1 VRKTLF
7 HNLFLFFIVLSIG
20 TLFINA
26 ADSNKKP
33 FGFQPKSISLTEPG
47 KDQLLTGPGKGNS
60 VDKVLQFMQQ
70 NSNKLGLN
78 SSDLADV
85 IVTDQYTD
93 SHNNVT
99 HIYLRQRINGIE
111 VLFANAGVHIDKEGR
126 IVSLNTSM
134 ISGLNQ
140 SANTKSAT
148 LTPEQAIVASS
159 QYLGLT
165 ISDAPRVLES
175 HAGVAA
181 EIVFSESGISLDP
194 IRVKLVYQPVSQQSV
209 RLAWQVEIYQL
220 DAQHAWNV
228 RVDAITGK
236 ILALSDLVN
245 QDQLAPNNKGNIES
259 NANQKPRGFI
269 SAPLADDSY
278 NVFAIPK
285 EHPNDGPRTL
295 ETNPADPNASPFA
308 WHDTNG
314 AVGAEFTVTRGNNV
328 HAYTDLNADN
338 VADPGSDPDGGA
350 GLIFDFP
357 LDLTLGPSTYRPAAV
372 TNLFYWNNIIHDVT
386 YGYGFDE
393 VSGNFQVNNY
403 GHPGIGNDDVRA
415 EAQDGSGLN
424 NANFFTPVDGARP
437 RMQMFVWIPPG
448 GYVVTVNGGPIA
460 GDYTAAP
467 ALFGTQLSESGPLT
481 GDVALVNDGAGP
493 SSTDACEALVGF
505 PAGKIALLDRGNC
518 TFVVKVKNAQNAGAI
533 GAIVANNVAGAPVTM
548 GGADPTITISSL
560 GVTLDDGNL
569 FKANLPFNATL
580 KFIGEAQASRDSDLD
595 SGVIVHEYGHGI
607 SNRLTGGPQNVLC
620 LQNAEQM
627 GEGWSDW
634 LALNLTAVASDT
646 KSTSRGIGTYV
657 NFEPPDGNGI
667 RPTPYTTDLSVNP
680 TTYGDIGGLAI
691 PHGVGYAWASMLWEL
706 YWNLIDVHGFNPNIY
721 DSYST
726 GGNNLAV
733 QLVID
738 GMKLQVCSPGFVDGR
753 DAILQADQNLTG
765 GENQCQIWRS
775 FAKRGLG
782 LSANQGSSNSTIDG
796 TEAFDLPPECV
807 YSFSGF
813 FPPVSNPPALN
824 SKNAG
829 SSVPLK
835 FSLSG
840 NQSLG
845 VLETGYPVSQ
855 QIDCNTLTPIGS
867 TEPTESTLG
876 LRYIMELD
884 QYQYDWK
891 TKSAWKNTCRQV
903 IVRLDDLTDH
913 IAYFKFK

>member
-1 VRKTLF
+1 MRKTPF
-7 HNLFLFFIVLSIG
+7 IYPFLFLIVLLLG
-20 TLFINA
+20 TLSINA
-26 ADSNKKP
+26 ADSNKRE
-33 FGFQPKSISLTEPG
+33 FGFQPKSISLNEPG
-47 KDQLLTGPGKGNS
+47 KTQLLTGSGKGIS
-60 VDKVLQFMQQ
+60 LDKVLQFMQQ

-85 IVTDQYTD
+85 VVTDQYTD
-93 SHNNVT
+93 AHNNVT

-126 IVSLNTSM
+126 IVSLNSTM

-140 SANTKSAT
+140 SFNTQSPA
-148 LTPEQAIVASS
+148 LTPEQAVAASA

-165 ISDAPRVLES
+165 FSDALRVLES
-175 HAGVAA
+175 HSGAA
-181 EIVFSESGISLDP
+181 VETVFSKGGISLDP

-209 RLAWQVEIYQL
+209 RLAWQVEIYPL
-220 DAQHAWNV
+220 DAQHWWNL
-228 RVDAITGK
+228 RVDANTGK
-236 ILALSDLVN
+236 ILAVTDYVDRDELTSSGTS
-245 QDQLAPNNKGNIES
+245 NKIGSE
-259 NANQKPRGFI
+259 ANRGSRGFI

-295 ETNPADPNASPFA
+295 ETNPADPTASPFA

-350 GLIFDFP
+350 GLVFDFP

-372 TNLFYWNNIIHDVT
+372 TNLFYWNNIIHDVF
-386 YGYGFDE
+386 YQYGFNE
-393 VSGNFQVNNY
+393 AAGNFQVNNY
-403 GHPGIGNDDVRA
+403 GHLGLGNDDVRA
-415 EAQDGSGLN
+415 EAQDGFSLN
-424 NANFFTPVDGARP
+424 NANFGTPPDGQRP
-437 RMQMFVWIPPG
+437 RMQMFVWVPTG
-448 GYVVTVNGGPIA
+448 GYLVTVNTGPIA
-460 GDYTAAP
+460 GDYTATGAS
-467 ALFGTQLSESGPLT
+467 FGGQLSEIGPVT
-481 GDVALVNDGAGP
+481 GDVTLVNDGAGAT
-493 SSTDACEALVGF
+493 SDACEPLVGF
-505 PAGKIALLDRGNC
+505 PAGNVALMDRGTC

-533 GAIVANNVAGAPVTM
+533 AAIVVNNVPGPPAGM
-548 GGADPTITISSL
+548 GGSDPTITIPALMVSQA
-560 GVTLDDGNL
+560 DGTS
-569 FKANLPFNATL
+569 FKDNLPFNATL
-580 KFIGEAQASRDSDLD
+580 RFAGEPTPSRDSDLD
-595 SGVIVHEYGHGI
+595 NGVITHEYGHGI
-607 SNRLTGGPQNVLC
+607 SNRLTGGPSNVFC

-634 LALNLTAVASDT
+634 LALNMTAVPSDT
-646 KSTSRGIGTYV
+646 KATVRGIGTYV
-657 NFEPPDGNGI
+657 IFEPPDGNGI

-691 PHGVGYAWASMLWEL
+691 PHGVGYAWASMLWEM
-706 YWNLIDVHGFNPNIY
+706 YWNLVDVHGFNPNIY
-721 DSYST
+721 DSWST

-753 DAILQADQNLTG
+753 NAILLADQNLTG

-782 LSANQGSSNSTIDG
+782 VSAIQGSSNSTTDG
-796 TEAFDLPPECV
+796 TEAFDIPAECV
-807 YSFSGF
+807 YDFTGF
-813 FPPVSNPPALN
+813 FPPISNPPSLN
-824 SKNAG
+824 KRNAG
-829 SSVPLK
+829 ANVPVK
-835 FSLSG
+835 FSLGG

-855 QIDCNTLTPIGS
+855 QIDCNTLAPIGA
-867 TEPTESTLG
+867 TEPTNSDTG
-876 LRYIMELD
+876 LTYDPASDR
-884 QYQYDWK
+884 YQYDWK
-891 TKSAWKNTCRQV
+891 TKKEWEGTCRQL

-913 IAYFKFK
+913 IAYFIFK